1 MALST
6 HIKQITKYV
15 SSPVVR
21 GAAFGL
27 VAAISTVCAYHQI
40 CFKPRVETLEA
51 SQQRLVTVD
60 ITGLVREK
68 AAGLALRKDEN
79 LDDQGAAKIAE
90 LQTYNDRVQ
99 HAIDAFNNAN
109 GGNIVVLPQQAV
121 ASRIE
126 DITPIIR
133 NIIEAQVGDKK

>member
-6 HIKQITKYV
+6 HIKPITEYV

-27 VAAISTVCAYHQI
+27 VAAISTVSAYHQI

-68 AAGLALRKDEN
+68 AESLALRKDEN
-79 LDDQGAAKIAE
+79 LDDQGPLR
-90 LQTYNDRVQ
+90 LQNCKLTTTGSNMLSTPSTTPMVEILLFYR
-99 HAIDAFNNAN
+99 
-109 GGNIVVLPQQAV
+109 
-121 ASRIE
+121 SR
-126 DITPIIR
+126 
-133 NIIEAQVGDKK
+133 Q